1 MPASVAEAI
10 FGKFNPHYT
19 FPEGH
24 AVAFTA
30 YQMAWLRRYHTL
42 EFFVALFNEQA
53 MGFWDLETLKRDARW
68 LGLRVAHPDVNRSSL
83 LCTAEGDD
91 TLRLGLTFVKG
102 VTTAWVKRCCGG
114 EQPRR
119 SPTCRT
125 CWPGRDSRERPWRIW
140 PEPVPWTRWPAAPTG
155 GAYCGR

>member
-10 FGKFNPHYT
+10 FGKFNTHYT

-24 AVAFTA
+24 AVAFRA
-30 YQMAWLRRYHTL
+30 YQMAWLRRYHPL

-53 MGFWDLETLKRDARW
+53 MGFWDLDTLKQDARW

-91 TLRLGLTFVKG
+91 ALRLGLTFVKG
-102 VTTAWVKRCCGG
+102 VDHRLGKTLLRGRAAAAFADLSDLLA
-114 EQPRR
+114 R
-119 SPTCRT
+119 S
-125 CWPGRDSRERPWRIW
+125 G
-140 PEPVPWTRWPAAPTG
+140 
-155 GAYCGR
+155 